1 MIEIAVYWI
10 AASYVLGIGLAVDQ
24 LRRPLS
30 EWEAAGRNRR
40 FWVSMTIVMGF
51 HALGQ
56 YAAAAYFISVVP
68 RFRPAKRAGPRRT
81 LQRLSA
87 AIIRRWQRAT
97 RDDPAARRLT
107 ATEELATAAALL
119 VFASSFI
126 HSLVTADHF
135 EEYWLFGV
143 LFAAATCL
151 QALWTALIFGDPS
164 NRRILLTG
172 AVGNAALVAV
182 WAISRTVGLP
192 LGPHPWQPE
201 PAGVV
206 DVLSTLDELG
216 AVVLVAVILATL
228 RGDRPSVSPAYL
240 RLATTLV
247 GPLFLFSVL
256 AAFGG
261 GHHHH

>member
-1 MIEIAVYWI
+1 MVTIAVYWI
-10 AASYVLGIGLAVDQ
+10 AASYVLGIGLAADQ

-30 EWEAAGRNRR
+30 EWEAAGCNRR
-40 FWVSMTIVMGF
+40 FWVSLTIVLGF

-56 YAAAAYFISVVP
+56 FAAAAYLIGVLP
-68 RFRPAKRAGPRRT
+68 RFRSAERAGPRRT

-87 AIIRRWQRAT
+87 TITSSWQRVT

-107 ATEELATAAALL
+107 ATEELAVAAALL
-119 VFASSFI
+119 VFASSFV

-135 EEYWLFGV
+135 EEYWLFGAF
-143 LFAAATCL
+143 FAVVTCL

-164 NRRILLTG
+164 NRRILLAG
-172 AVGNAALVAV
+172 AVGNGALVAV
-182 WAISRTVGLP
+182 WAISRTVGVP
-192 LGPHPWQPE
+192 LGPHAWQPE
-201 PAGVV
+201 PAGVA

-216 AVVLVAVILATL
+216 AVVLIAAILAGV
-228 RGDRPSVSPAYL
+228 RGHRPPISPAYL

-261 GHHHH
+261 GHHH